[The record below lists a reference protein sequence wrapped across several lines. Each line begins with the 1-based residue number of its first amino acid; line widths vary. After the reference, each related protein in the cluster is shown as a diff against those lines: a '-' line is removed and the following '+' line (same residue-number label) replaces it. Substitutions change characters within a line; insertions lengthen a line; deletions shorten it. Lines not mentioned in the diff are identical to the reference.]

1 MMSETAF
8 LRAFIIVCLMVGVGM
23 ALFSVASFVSW
34 LLYQRH
40 ARATL
45 KEWQP

>member
-1 MMSETAF
+1 VAGSVAP
-8 LRAFIIVCLMVGVGM
+8 LRARSLAALAWGM
-23 ALFSVASFVSW
+23 AAFSVASFVSW